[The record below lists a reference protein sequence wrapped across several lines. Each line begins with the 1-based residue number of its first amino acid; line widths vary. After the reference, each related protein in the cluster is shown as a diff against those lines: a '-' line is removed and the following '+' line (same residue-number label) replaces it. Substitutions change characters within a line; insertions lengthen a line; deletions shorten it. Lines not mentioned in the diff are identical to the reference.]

1 MKIFVSWSGPL
12 SHRVATILRIWLPNV
27 IQSVDAYVSSEDID
41 KGARWSPEI
50 ARELEASDFGIICV
64 SKENLNAPWLLFEAG
79 ALSKKFE
86 RGRVSPFLI
95 DLKISDISGPLAQF
109 QATPFSKK
117 DINKLMQ
124 SINKSAESSVLEDGR
139 LGVSFDKWWPD
150 LEKDL
155 NEAITA
161 RPSANVAE
169 TVRPERDLLE
179 EVVRNSQATMRMIL
193 DQQTLLLNRFSGN
206 PPPPFAP
213 MWPWGGYLPQQ
224 RVGSAG
230 PAEVTQAFVGGKSW
244 PGKNKL
250 TPDQKKV
257 LGHLYFEQAQTL
269 DELSR
274 HTELPAQYVI
284 DIIEKISKMV
294 SQKNKDGLYWA
305 VVFDKEWARE
315 LAKEAGQKR
324 EKVK

>member
-1 MKIFVSWSGPL
+1 MKIFVSWSGSL
-12 SHRVATILRIWLPNV
+12 SHRVATILRTWLPNV
-27 IQSVDAYVSSEDID
+27 IQSIDAYVSSEDID

-95 DLKISDISGPLAQF
+95 DLKVSDISGPLAQF
-109 QATPFSKK
+109 QATPFSKE
-117 DINKLMQ
+117 DIKKLLQ
-124 SINKSAESSVLEDGR
+124 SINKSAGDSALADGR

-161 RPSANVAE
+161 KPSANVAE
-169 TVRPERDLLE
+169 KARPERDLLE

-193 DQQTLLLNRFSGN
+193 DQQTLLLKRFSEN
-206 PPPPFAP
+206 PPPPP
-213 MWPWGGYLPQQ
+213 PWLWPGLFPQQ
-224 RVGSAG
+224 GTVGRASTEAALSVGSR
-230 PAEVTQAFVGGKSW
+230 SW

-257 LGHLYFEQAQTL
+257 LGHLYFQQAQTL

-284 DIIEKISKMV
+284 DIIEKMSKMV
-294 SQKNKDGLYWA
+294 SEKNKDGLYWA

-315 LAKEAGQKR
+315 LAKEAGQER
-324 EKVK
+324 EKGK